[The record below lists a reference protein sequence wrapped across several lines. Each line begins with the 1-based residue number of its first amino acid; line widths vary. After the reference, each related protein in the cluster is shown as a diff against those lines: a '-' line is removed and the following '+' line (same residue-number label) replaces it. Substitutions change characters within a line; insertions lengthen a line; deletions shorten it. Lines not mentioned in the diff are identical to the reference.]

1 MEAFVV
7 AMAVAAFINPTLS
20 FVMLASTT
28 PPTMK
33 MQRRQSKTM
42 TYSLP
47 PTAIRIPPQD
57 NDPTFVPPDI
67 INNGQIS
74 EVACI
79 DAAKLMRRVLVPVS
93 TNVCATGTVG
103 ISYIHWKAAEPR
115 TTTTIIPTTK
125 QQQQRIMLPLLLV
138 HGFDSSCLEY
148 RRLGPILSSLGV
160 DVYCVDLL
168 GWGYTQLDQAANI
181 TYSAKAKIE
190 ALKSFW
196 NVVGYNSDVVVGGA
210 SLGGAAVIEYAAN
223 ILDEQRRNNDDD
235 DTSSSSTG
243 SFIRG
248 MVLID
253 AQGFVDGI
261 GPMSALPSPLAKLG
275 ISVLK
280 SNWLRSTANQMSYY
294 NKATFATEDALK
306 IGRLHT
312 LREGWENGMLSFMS
326 SGGFRPMTKVSSID
340 VPSLILW
347 GRQDT
352 ILDGEEFATKF
363 CESMPNAQLHWIE
376 ECGHVPHLE
385 QPEVTANVI
394 VEFLMSKEL
403 RPSTPAVGG
412 SLLDGLLG
420 FLK

>member
-1 MEAFVV
+1 
-7 AMAVAAFINPTLS
+7 MAVAAFINPTLS

-28 PPTMK
+28 PPSTMK
-33 MQRRQSKTM
+33 TQRRQSKTM

-47 PTAIRIPPQD
+47 TTAIRIPPQD
-57 NDPTFVPPDI
+57 DDPTFVPPDI
-67 INNGQIS
+67 INDGQIS

-79 DAAKLMRRVLVPVS
+79 NAAKLMRRVVVPVS
-93 TNVCATGTVG
+93 TNVCATGTVA
-103 ISYIHWKAAEPR
+103 ISYIHWKAAQPI
-115 TTTTIIPTTK
+115 TTTK
-125 QQQQRIMLPLLLV
+125 QQQQRMLPLLLV

-168 GWGYTQLDQAANI
+168 GWGYTQLDMAANI

-210 SLGGAAVIEYAAN
+210 SLGGTAVIEYAAN

-235 DTSSSSTG
+235 DASSSTG

-340 VPSLILW
+340 IPSLILSSTNRSARFVDVLNSLSHFSSKSDLKINAT
-347 GRQDT
+347 GILCFTLSFPVPPPSSPPTVIT
-352 ILDGEEFATKF
+352 IY
-363 CESMPNAQLHWIE
+363 S
-376 ECGHVPHLE
+376 
-385 QPEVTANVI
+385 
-394 VEFLMSKEL
+394 
-403 RPSTPAVGG
+403 PS
-412 SLLDGLLG
+412 
-420 FLK
+420 